1 MISNHFIYHVSPIP
15 ATCTNMGS
23 IEFISIKLTWEAP
36 DEPNGAIIWYG
47 VYRDNLLIYQGIP
60 SGNPLGKM
68 MA

>member
-1 MISNHFIYHVSPIP
+1 MSAPSQQP
-15 ATCTNMGS
+15 APTWEALS
-23 IEFISIKLTWEAP
+23 SSSIKLTWEAP